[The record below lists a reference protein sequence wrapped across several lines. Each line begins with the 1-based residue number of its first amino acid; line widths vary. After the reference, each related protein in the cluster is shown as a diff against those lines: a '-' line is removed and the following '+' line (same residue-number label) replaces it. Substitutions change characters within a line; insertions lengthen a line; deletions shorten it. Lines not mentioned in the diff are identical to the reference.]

1 MNDAPRFSRVL
12 GHLGSPSASVRA
24 CRASERAAWDRTG
37 RGRRGPQLSVSQL
50 PTQQRG
56 RKQGQ
61 EAEAAHPGPQPRG
74 GCPSRS
80 QQVLGHRS
88 AATGL
93 EGVGRR
99 REGGW
104 GGRQRGGASVS
115 SGLQPRRESCTPT
128 RPSEPR
134 HLLGSRWRCR
144 QLPGEVWAR
153 GAADCGRV
161 GPPLPLPHPATQT
174 VGGAGSLRAR
184 VLLVTAAPST
194 AVTGPSARSPASLS
208 PLLRLQL
215 VWREL
220 IRLPQGG
227 HRALGD

>member
-1 MNDAPRFSRVL
+1 MLLSEPPGTGLGGGGGDHSR
-12 GHLGSPSASVRA
+12 PSASSPPSRGA
-24 CRASERAAWDRTG
+24 GSK
-37 RGRRGPQLSVSQL
+37 GRRQRPPIPGPNPGV
-50 PTQQRG
+50 G
-56 RKQGQ
+56 
-61 EAEAAHPGPQPRG
+61 AHP
-74 GCPSRS
+74 
-80 QQVLGHRS
+80 VLS
-88 AATGL
+88 KCLATGL
-93 EGVGRR
+93 RPL
-99 REGGW
+99 GW
-104 GGRQRGGASVS
+104 RVWDADGRGGGGAGGGA
-115 SGLQPRRESCTPT
+115 GLQSARGSSPGESCAPT
-128 RPSEPR
+128 RPCEPR
-134 HLLGSRWRCR
+134 HLPGSRWRCR